1 MAVSSR
7 ERTSQ
12 RSTWLVQSLAL
23 ETHWRASAVL
33 SIARSAA
40 GTKRTRSC
48 SPTAL
53 PSPRQADNFFFL
65 LLSSS
70 SSSSSS
76 SLALKAVPPGKPRFL
91 VASLIYK
98 SRADGER
105 APLVCCSCTEM
116 PERQRHSRTNP
127 AGLSLQLAPIEREE
141 ARLESKRLAA

>member
-23 ETHWRASAVL
+23 ETHWRAASAVL

-70 SSSSSS
+70 SSSSS
-76 SLALKAVPPGKPRFL
+76 LALKAVPPGKPRFL

-105 APLVCCSCTEM
+105 APLVRCSCTEM